1 MENQVT
7 DSSEERTFQYQSS
20 LPSLPVPALDESL
33 RKYLDSVRPFLNQ
46 EEYQRTSDIVKRFG
60 NGIGKELHQKLVER
74 AKVKRNW
81 RKVACT

>member
-33 RKYLDSVRPFLNQ
+33 RKYLDSGLKQTLMFIVGKDLSNMERITCFL
-46 EEYQRTSDIVKRFG
+46 S
-60 NGIGKELHQKLVER
+60 
-74 AKVKRNW
+74 A
-81 RKVACT
+81 